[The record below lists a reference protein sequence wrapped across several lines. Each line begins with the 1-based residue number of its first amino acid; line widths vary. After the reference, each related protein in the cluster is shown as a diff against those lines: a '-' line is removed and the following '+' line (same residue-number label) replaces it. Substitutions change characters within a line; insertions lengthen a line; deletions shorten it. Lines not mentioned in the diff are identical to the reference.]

1 VVVAAS
7 SAIPQQQLHRT
18 NEEAGFAA
26 WQEQQVFLNADLY
39 MKNEVPILDGVEIDG
54 SLQQMSDLEI
64 PIAKFDETPAVAEY
78 SDLEKLESELLE
90 GGKGLSGL
98 LQQQLVD
105 GETAPELENAGSLST
120 WFDCIAKNDPEVEE
134 PSVIKESSSA
144 ASFDVDTKP
153 AKKAPKLT
161 KGGKKQKPAPAVQ
174 SEGADADTDDE
185 TEPVLIDE
193 KRKRR

>member
-1 VVVAAS
+1 M
-7 SAIPQQQLHRT
+7 
-18 NEEAGFAA
+18 
-26 WQEQQVFLNADLY
+26 FLNADLY
-39 MKNEVPILDGVEIDG
+39 MKNEVPILDGVEIDA
-54 SLQQMSDLEI
+54 SLQQTSDLEI
-64 PIAKFDETPAVAEY
+64 PIATFDETPAVAEY
-78 SDLEKLESELLE
+78 SDLEKLESDLLE
-90 GGKGLSGL
+90 GGKGSGL

-105 GETAPELENAGSLST
+105 GETPPELENAGSFST

-174 SEGADADTDDE
+174 SHEDADADTDDE